1 MDAPEPTTIV
11 AAAWFRRE
19 DYPRILEIA
28 DDAMPPTFDEFE
40 IRMTQTIESTE
51 ARGIVCRKVLVDPD
65 ELLAFARAS
74 GAKID
79 TKTRSQF
86 AVFLLMQENNRPN
99 R

>member
-1 MDAPEPTTIV
+1 MDASNPTTVV

-19 DYPRILEIA
+19 DYPRIIEIA
-28 DDAMPPTFDEFE
+28 EDAMPPTFDEFE
-40 IRMTQTIESTE
+40 ARMTQTIAGME
-51 ARGIVCRKVLVDPD
+51 ARGIVCRKVLVDPN
-65 ELLAFARAS
+65 ELIAFARNS

-79 TKTRSQF
+79 SKTRSQF